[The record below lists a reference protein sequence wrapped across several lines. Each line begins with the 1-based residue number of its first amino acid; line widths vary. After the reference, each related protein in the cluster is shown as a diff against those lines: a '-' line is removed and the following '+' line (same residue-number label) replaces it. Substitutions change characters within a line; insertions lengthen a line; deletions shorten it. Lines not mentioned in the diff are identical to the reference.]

1 VDTRLTG
8 YSKEDDLL
16 VGPFFRGI
24 VVDGDAAGGIVSAFL
39 GPWDVPMTVSGV
51 NYCSVDDANLK
62 TTSLGNV
69 SPALRV
75 AIPVKIFPK
84 LR

>member
-1 VDTRLTG
+1 MKARLTG
-8 YSKEDDLL
+8 HSEEDNLL

-24 VVDGDAAGGIVSAFL
+24 VIDGDAAGGIVSTL
-39 GPWDVPMTVSGV
+39 LRPWDVPKTVSGV
-51 NYCSVDDANLK
+51 NYCSSDDANLK

-75 AIPVKIFPK
+75 AIPVGFFLK